1 MQTDREFQEL
11 TKVEAIN
18 VSRDQHLMPHEEEQ
32 FNWTWGKMQDLASL
46 SFQYNDSNSFLL
58 IILIICLL
66 AHGLEDEMH
75 GKPTE

>member
-1 MQTDREFQEL
+1 MFLE
-11 TKVEAIN
+11 
-18 VSRDQHLMPHEEEQ
+18 